1 MRRHEIDLVSLVTGL
16 VLMGVAAL
24 YLFEVDTDVRWV
36 LPAVLVTAGLAGVVG
51 TVGLG
56 RGRGSR
62 TDDTSDGTAEDTGHG
77 SWTSPVQ

>member
-1 MRRHEIDLVSLVTGL
+1 MRRHEIDLVSLLTGL
-16 VLMGVAAL
+16 VLIGVATL
-24 YLFEVDTDVRWV
+24 YLFDVHTDVRWI

-62 TDDTSDGTAEDTGHG
+62 SDDASDGTAEDGGQG